1 MSDRL
6 DRYARLALEVGVNLA
21 PGQDLLV
28 NALVEH
34 APLARAVARAAYA
47 GGAHHVDVWYRDQ
60 HVTRALVELG
70 AADSLGWVPP
80 WLVSRIE
87 DGVRRQAGLLTLS
100 GNPEPDL
107 MAGLDGAR
115 VARES
120 NNAVRQAILR
130 AAVGDLLNWAIVAC
144 PTEGWARTVFGEPD
158 MEGLWRAVETV
169 VRLDEPD
176 PLAAWGRHLAG
187 LLQRAGQ
194 LQDRRLDA
202 VRFRGPGTDL
212 VVGLLPR
219 SMWRAAEAETVWGR
233 RHVPNLPTEEVF
245 TTPDPR
251 RTSGR
256 VRSTRPLILAGVTVR
271 ELELRFVNGRVSEVH
286 AASGE
291 EVMRTL
297 IATDEGSSRLGEVAL
312 VDGTSRVG
320 RLGLTFHDTLLDE
333 NAACHLALGQGIADA
348 VEGAMGR
355 DPAGQHE
362 LGINASAIHTDFMIG
377 GPDVEVD
384 GLEAGGGSVPLLR
397 GDQWQLR

>member
-1 MSDRL
+1 MSDPL
-6 DRYARLALEVGVNLA
+6 ERYARLALEVGVNLA
-21 PGQDLLV
+21 SGQDLLV

-34 APLARAVARAAYA
+34 APLARAAARAAYA
-47 GGAHHVDVWYRDQ
+47 AGAHHVDVWYRDE

-70 AADSLGWVPP
+70 AADSLDWAPP

-87 DGVRRQAGLLTLS
+87 DGVRRQAGLLTLV

-115 VARES
+115 LARAN
-120 NNAVRQAILR
+120 NNAVRRANLR
-130 AAVGDLLNWAIVAC
+130 AAAGHLLNWAIVAC

-158 MEGLWRAVETV
+158 VDRLWQALETV

-176 PLAAWGRHLAG
+176 PVAAWRGHLAR
-187 LLQRAGQ
+187 LRQRARR

-219 SMWRAAEAETVWGR
+219 SMWRAADTETVWGR
-233 RHVPNLPTEEVF
+233 RFVPNLPTEEVF

-256 VRSTRPLILAGVTVR
+256 VRSTRPLILAGVTIR
-271 ELELRFVNGRVSEVH
+271 ELELRFVDGRVSEVH

-291 EVMRTL
+291 DVVRTL
-297 IATDEGSSRLGEVAL
+297 VATDEGSSRLGEVAL

-320 RLGLTFHDTLLDE
+320 ELGLVFHDTLLDE
-333 NAACHLALGQGIADA
+333 NAACHIALGQGIADA

-355 DPAGQHE
+355 DAEGQHE
-362 LGINASAIHTDFMIG
+362 LGMNASTIHTDFMIG

-384 GLEAGGGSVPLLR
+384 GLEAGGAAVPLLR
-397 GDQWQLR
+397 GDQWQLP